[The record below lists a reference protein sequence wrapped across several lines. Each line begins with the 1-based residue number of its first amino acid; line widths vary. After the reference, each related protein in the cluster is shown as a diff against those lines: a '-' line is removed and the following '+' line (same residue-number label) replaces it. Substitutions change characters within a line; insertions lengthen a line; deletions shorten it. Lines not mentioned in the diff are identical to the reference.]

1 VRSPISI
8 AKLDPVTSDFQPAIK
23 TPLWNYPA
31 VILCQT
37 IQLPGEWNWFIII
50 GGLSVVNSLISLS
63 GGRIRFIFGL
73 GATEFVDALA
83 QRGGSISPTL
93 LLGLSVLFG
102 GFVALFG
109 FFGRKEQSWA
119 FIVGMGIYLCDGL
132 LLLPVGQYLGAAFHV
147 WALFRIFQG
156 LQGLNTL
163 NALRERQS
171 ASMVAT
177 SGSWNQ

>member
-1 VRSPISI
+1 MASSDIGLNQP
-8 AKLDPVTSDFQPAIK
+8 TSAALQQQMLMAQARMK
-23 TPLWNYPA
+23 TGA
-31 VILCQT
+31 
-37 IQLPGEWNWFIII
+37 NWFIVI
-50 GGLSVVNSLISLS
+50 GALSVVNSLISLS

-83 QRGGSISPTL
+83 QHGGSISPTL

-119 FIVGMGIYLCDGL
+119 FLVGMGIYICDGL
-132 LLLPVGQYLGAAFHV
+132 LLLPVGQYLAAAFHV

-163 NALRERQS
+163 NVLREQQS